1 MLEFPSSI
9 NTEQLVQSL
18 VLYQL
23 LETLEAQ
30 EKIEN
35 FSELEKALTEQL
47 LWEIIN
53 SLEPIEE

>member
-9 NTEQLVQSL
+9 NTEQLVQSF

-23 LETLEAQ
+23 LETLEKQ

-35 FSELEKALTEQL
+35 FSELEKTLTEQL

>member
-9 NTEQLVQSL
+9 NAEQLVQSF

-23 LETLEAQ
+23 LLQQEEAHDD
-30 EKIEN
+30 
-35 FSELEKALTEQL
+35 ELVNALITPL
-47 LWEIIN
+47 LWEIFD

>member
-1 MLEFPSSI
+1 MLEFPTTI
-9 NTEQLVQSL
+9 NVEQLVQSF

-23 LETLEAQ
+23 LEAQ
-30 EKIEN
+30 
-35 FSELEKALTEQL
+35 ALAFDDQLAQDLITPL

>member
-9 NTEQLVQSL
+9 NTEQLVQSF

-23 LETLEAQ
+23 LESLEKQ